1 MTRDEIIKLAREAG
15 FAINTRTGE
24 INASHGSYNWIIS
37 RELERFA
44 SLVAAAEREACA
56 KASEQQIERWV
67 DDRARYAAS
76 ECAAAIRA
84 RSQTSP
90 ARMCPSTY
98 YECRRGCGNSGCK
111 DFEDAHRRSHDA

>member
-44 SLVAAAEREACA
+44 ALVASAEREARA
-56 KASEQQIERWV
+56 KVCDSLASPSRLSDPSRSWITEHWIALLPSEQGAK
-67 DDRARYAAS
+67 DDD
-76 ECAAAIRA
+76 
-84 RSQTSP
+84 
-90 ARMCPSTY
+90 PSI
-98 YECRRGCGNSGCK
+98 
-111 DFEDAHRRSHDA
+111 